1 MNNFRILYKYANIQ
15 SKEGIDVLYTV
26 QPEGYKNRALFTLRR
41 FGLRKR

>member
-15 SKEGIDVLYTV
+15 SKEVIDVLYT
-26 QPEGYKNRALFTLRR
+26 QPEGYKNSALFTLRI